1 MKPALEFAQETLGCR
16 KATWS
21 SYCGVHLVD
30 SWPCSK
36 ALALAALIEAR
47 DREVRDVALEGAAVA
62 CLADAAMYYPTDV
75 FPPLTDG
82 DKASVRAAMQARG
95 SDIDRV
101 SADMFRRALAG
112 QAARFVDRAGQ
123 ARFVDRAATDHD

>member
-47 DREVRDVALEGAAVA
+47 DREVRADECDDIAEEFSGAPSRCDLE
-62 CLADAAMYYPTDV
+62 
-75 FPPLTDG
+75 
-82 DKASVRAAMQARG
+82 
-95 SDIDRV
+95 
-101 SADMFRRALAG
+101 
-112 QAARFVDRAGQ
+112 DRAEAWRLAPRPRGM
-123 ARFVDRAATDHD
+123 DR